1 MNTKQM
7 TVPGIILLLDVC
19 PAESQTNGFLTDNFA
34 NKAGF
39 YTFPGV
45 LNLLCDSNVYFGSSE
60 SFCWS
65 VDVLSFIV

>member
-7 TVPGIILLLDVC
+7 TVPGIIILLDVC
-19 PAESQTNGFLTDNFA
+19 PAESQKNGFLTDNFA
-34 NKAGF
+34 NTAGF

-45 LNLLCDSNVYFGSSE
+45 LNLLYDSSVYIGSSE

-65 VDVLSFIV
+65 VDVLSFTV

>member
-19 PAESQTNGFLTDNFA
+19 PAESQKKGFLTDNFA
-34 NKAGF
+34 NTAGF

-45 LNLLCDSNVYFGSSE
+45 LNL
-60 SFCWS
+60 
-65 VDVLSFIV
+65 